1 MFSHRWSL
9 YLVAPLLSG
18 PLAGQ
23 IEFAALT
30 PAAALLDSTVGA
42 SSSVAS
48 APERVVPLPW
58 VRWAEATGG
67 WGGVRPR
74 LGAAGLVLEA
84 SYVYDLSGVARGG
97 LRRGRAGRGL
107 FSAGLSGDLEQ
118 LVGLPG
124 ASVFVGMQSQ
134 GGANGSALAGDFQAF
149 SNIDAEHFH
158 RLAEAWYEQ
167 RLAGDRVRIKA
178 GQVDANS
185 EFAVLEP
192 AGEFLNASGGFSPTI
207 YALPTYPEP
216 TPSVSAF
223 VRPTG
228 WLGVSGGLFRGSLAR
243 SDRPDAPTGAAFV
256 IGEAAAQWASG
267 HLALGYWRHP
277 GGYAERFA
285 GGFAAAPSGFYLTAD
300 QRLSGT
306 PGTEEQGPSGLVALA
321 KFGWADDRV
330 SEAGQHL
337 MLGVVAEAPF
347 GRGGEAAGLMVSHV
361 DLSDDPAAGFA
372 GDETAVE
379 LFYRLPAMGFLTLR
393 PDLQLIVRPSGDVRV
408 GNALVGT
415 LRAEVAF

>member
-1 MFSHRWSL
+1 MTH
-9 YLVAPLLSG
+9 
-18 PLAGQ
+18 
-23 IEFAALT
+23 
-30 PAAALLDSTVGA
+30 
-42 SSSVAS
+42 
-48 APERVVPLPW
+48 
-58 VRWAEATGG
+58 
-67 WGGVRPR
+67 
-74 LGAAGLVLEA
+74 AGLTLEA
-84 SYVYDLSGVARGG
+84 SYVYDLSGNARGG
-97 LRRGRAGRGL
+97 VSRGTASRGL
-107 FSAGLSGDLEQ
+107 LSAGVTADLEAMM
-118 LVGLPG
+118 GL
-124 ASVFVGMQSQ
+124 Q
-134 GGANGSALAGDFQAF
+134 GGTVFAGLLGWGGSNGSGLTGDFQAF
-149 SNIDAEHFH
+149 SNIDAEHFLH
-158 RLAEAWYEQ
+158 LAEAWYEQ

-277 GGYAERFA
+277 GGYAERSA